1 MSHIMTKPTKCHVRP
16 AKTLISLDIR
26 PFWSKSWLCAQWVAK
41 DLRFLHAD
49 SEDCDQTRRMP
60 RLIWVF
66 ARHTCHFVS
75 FVMRRLIL
83 SFWRKK
89 EVFWLQNAI
98 NPSHAA
104 IKISINATAAEFI
117 CKNVFPPPVPVK
129 KIIKNK
135 IGDIQ
140 QIYLYQNVCK

>member
-1 MSHIMTKPTKCHVRP
+1 MIN
-16 AKTLISLDIR
+16 LIKYILVS
-26 PFWSKSWLCAQWVAK
+26 
-41 DLRFLHAD
+41 DLY
-49 SEDCDQTRRMP
+49 
-60 RLIWVF
+60 
-66 ARHTCHFVS
+66 FVS
-75 FVMRRLIL
+75 MIL
-83 SFWRKK
+83 
-89 EVFWLQNAI
+89 L

-117 CKNVFPPPVPVK
+117 FKNIFPTPVQVK